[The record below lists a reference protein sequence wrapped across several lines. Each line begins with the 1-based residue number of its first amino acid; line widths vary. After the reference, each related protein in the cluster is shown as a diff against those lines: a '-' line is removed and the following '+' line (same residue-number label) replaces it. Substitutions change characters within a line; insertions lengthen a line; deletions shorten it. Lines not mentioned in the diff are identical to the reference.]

1 MLNFLEKTSGT
12 WINVMAIAIGTGLG
26 LILRGKFLA
35 QILPIL
41 KQAIGLITIFVS
53 LNMANSLLKVKTGEL
68 DGVILALVA
77 LIFGGIIGELVQIEK
92 GLEAIGDW
100 LKAKFKGKGKFTE
113 GFVAASL
120 LFCIGP
126 MAIIGS
132 LNNGL
137 RGDDNLLVLKSALDG
152 FISIVF
158 ASTYGIGVGFSFLP
172 VAIYQ
177 GSLSLLAGNLA
188 ESLPDPANAQPV
200 LIVTGVGGLMLLG
213 LGLNLLELAKVRV
226 ASFLPALA
234 IAPLVYW
241 LASLF
246 ADKVR

>member
-1 MLNFLEKTSGT
+1 MLDFWTKTSGT
-12 WINVMAIAIGTGLG
+12 WINVFAIAVGTFLG
-26 LILRGKFLA
+26 LVLRGKFLA

-41 KQAIGLITIFVS
+41 KQAIGLITMFVS
-53 LNMANSLLKVKTGEL
+53 IDMANSLLRVKAGAVN
-68 DGVILALVA
+68 GVILALIS
-77 LIFGGIIGELVQIEK
+77 LIVGGVLGELGQIEK
-92 GLEAIGDW
+92 RLETVGDW

-137 RGDDNLLVLKSALDG
+137 RGDDNLLALKSALDG

-158 ASTYGIGVGFSFLP
+158 ASTYGIGVGFSALP
-172 VAIYQ
+172 VAFYQ
-177 GSLSLLAGNLA
+177 GTMSLLAGNLA
-188 ESLPDPANAQPV
+188 QSLPDPANAPSV
-200 LIVTGVGGLMLLG
+200 MIITGVGGLMLLG

-241 LASLF
+241 LADSF
-246 ADKVR
+246 K

>member
-1 MLNFLEKTSGT
+1 MLDFWTKTSGT
-12 WINVMAIAIGTGLG
+12 WINVLAIAFGTFLG
-26 LILRGKFLA
+26 LILRGRFLS

-53 LNMANSLLKVKTGEL
+53 INMANSLLKVNAGAL
-68 DGVILALVA
+68 DGVILSLIS
-77 LIFGGIIGELVQIEK
+77 LIFGGIIGELGQIEK
-92 GLEAIGDW
+92 RLESIGDW

-137 RGDDNLLVLKSALDG
+137 RGDDNLLALKSALDG

-158 ASTYGIGVGFSFLP
+158 ASTYGIGVGFSALP
-172 VAIYQ
+172 VALYQ

-188 ESLPDPANAQPV
+188 QSLPDPANAPSV
-200 LIVTGVGGLMLLG
+200 LIITGVGGLMLLG
-213 LGLNLLELAKVRV
+213 LGLN
-226 ASFLPALA
+226 
-234 IAPLVYW
+234 
-241 LASLF
+241 
-246 ADKVR
+246 

>member
-1 MLNFLEKTSGT
+1 MLDFWAKTSGT
-12 WINVMAIAIGTGLG
+12 WINIFAIAAGTFLG
-26 LILRGKFLA
+26 LILRGKFLS
-35 QILPIL
+35 QVLPIL
-41 KQAIGLITIFVS
+41 KQAIGLITMFVS
-53 LNMANSLLKVKTGEL
+53 LNMANSLLKVKAGAL
-68 DGVILALVA
+68 DGVILSLMA
-77 LIFGGIIGELVQIEK
+77 LIIGGVIGELSQIEK
-92 GLEAIGDW
+92 HLESVGDW

-113 GFVAASL
+113 GFVSASL

-137 RGDDNLLVLKSALDG
+137 TGDNNLLALKSALDG

-158 ASTYGIGVGFSFLP
+158 ASTYGIGVGFSALP
-172 VAIYQ
+172 VGLYQ
-177 GSLSLLAGNLA
+177 GVMSILAGGLA
-188 ESLPDPANAQPV
+188 QSLPDPANAQPV
-200 LIVTGVGGLMLLG
+200 LIITGVGGLMLLG

-241 LASLF
+241 LADSF
-246 ADKVR
+246 K

>member
-1 MLNFLEKTSGT
+1 MLDFWTKTSGT
-12 WINVMAIAIGTGLG
+12 WINIFAIACGTSLG
-26 LILRGKFLA
+26 LILRGRFLS
-35 QILPIL
+35 QVLPIL
-41 KQAIGLITIFVS
+41 KQAIGLITMFVS
-53 LNMANSLLKVKTGEL
+53 INMANSLLKVKAGAL
-68 DGVILALVA
+68 DGVILSLIA
-77 LIFGGIIGELVQIEK
+77 LIIGGIIGELSQIEK
-92 GLEAIGDW
+92 HLENIGDW

-137 RGDDNLLVLKSALDG
+137 TGDNNLLALKSALDG

-158 ASTYGIGVGFSFLP
+158 ASTYGIGVGFSALP
-172 VAIYQ
+172 VGFYQ
-177 GSLSLLAGNLA
+177 GLMSVLAGNLA
-188 ESLPDPANAQPV
+188 QSLPDPANAQPV
-200 LIVTGVGGLMLLG
+200 LIITGVGGLMLLG

-241 LASLF
+241 LA
-246 ADKVR
+246 DNIIK

>member
-1 MLNFLEKTSGT
+1 MLDFWTKTSGT
-12 WINVMAIAIGTGLG
+12 WINVLAIAAGTFLG
-26 LILRGKFLA
+26 LVLRGRFLS
-35 QILPIL
+35 QVLPIL
-41 KQAIGLITIFVS
+41 KQAIGLTTIFIS
-53 LNMANSLLKVKTGEL
+53 LNMANSLLKVKVGVLDGIILSLISLIIGGVFGEL
-68 DGVILALVA
+68 G
-77 LIFGGIIGELVQIEK
+77 QIEK
-92 GLEAIGDW
+92 RLETVGEW

-137 RGDDNLLVLKSALDG
+137 RGDHNLLSLKSALDG

-158 ASTYGIGVGFSFLP
+158 ASTYGIGVGFSALP
-172 VAIYQ
+172 VALYQ
-177 GSLSLLAGNLA
+177 GTLSLLAGILA
-188 ESLPDPANAQPV
+188 NSLPDPANAPSV

-241 LASLF
+241 LADSI
-246 ADKVR
+246 K

>member
-1 MLNFLEKTSGT
+1 MLDFWTKTSGT
-12 WINVMAIAIGTGLG
+12 WINILTIAVGTFLG
-26 LILRGKFLA
+26 LILRGRFLS
-35 QILPIL
+35 QVLPIL

-53 LNMANSLLKVKTGEL
+53 INMANSLLKVKAGAL
-68 DGVILALVA
+68 DGVILSLVS
-77 LIFGGIIGELVQIEK
+77 LIVGGVIGELGQIEK
-92 GLEAIGDW
+92 RLESIGDW

-137 RGDDNLLVLKSALDG
+137 RGDDKLLALKSALDG

-158 ASTYGIGVGFSFLP
+158 ASTYGIGVGFSALP
-172 VAIYQ
+172 VALYQ

-188 ESLPDPANAQPV
+188 QSLPDPANAPSV
-200 LIVTGVGGLMLLG
+200 LILTGVGGLMLLG

-241 LASLF
+241 LADSL
-246 ADKVR
+246 K

>member
-1 MLNFLEKTSGT
+1 MLDFWTKTSGT
-12 WINVMAIAIGTGLG
+12 WINIFAIAIGTFLG
-26 LILRGKFLA
+26 LILRGRFLS
-35 QILPIL
+35 QVLPIL
-41 KQAIGLITIFVS
+41 KQAIGLITMFVS
-53 LNMANSLLKVKTGEL
+53 INMANSLLKVKAGAL
-68 DGVILALVA
+68 DGVILSLIA
-77 LIFGGIIGELVQIEK
+77 LIIGGVIGELSQLEK
-92 GLEAIGDW
+92 HLESVGDW

-137 RGDDNLLVLKSALDG
+137 TGDNNLLALKSALDG

-158 ASTYGIGVGFSFLP
+158 ASTYGIGVGFSALP
-172 VAIYQ
+172 VGLYQ
-177 GSLSLLAGNLA
+177 GIMSVLAGNLA
-188 ESLPDPANAQPV
+188 QSLPDPANAQPV
-200 LIVTGVGGLMLLG
+200 LIITGVGGLMLLG

-241 LASLF
+241 LADSF
-246 ADKVR
+246 K

>member
-1 MLNFLEKTSGT
+1 MLDFWTKTSGT
-12 WINVMAIAIGTGLG
+12 WINIFAIALGTFLG
-26 LILRGKFLA
+26 LILRGRFLS
-35 QILPIL
+35 QVLPIL
-41 KQAIGLITIFVS
+41 KQAIGLITMFVS
-53 LNMANSLLKVKTGEL
+53 INMANSLLKVKAGVL
-68 DGVILALVA
+68 DGVILSLIA
-77 LIFGGIIGELVQIEK
+77 LIIGGVIGELSQLEK
-92 GLEAIGDW
+92 HLESVGDW

-137 RGDDNLLVLKSALDG
+137 TGDNNLLALKSALDG

-158 ASTYGIGVGFSFLP
+158 ASTYGIGVGFSALP
-172 VAIYQ
+172 VGLYQ
-177 GSLSLLAGNLA
+177 GIMSVLAGNLA
-188 ESLPDPANAQPV
+188 QSLPDPANAQPV
-200 LIVTGVGGLMLLG
+200 LIITGVGGLMLLG

-241 LASLF
+241 LADSF
-246 ADKVR
+246 K

>member
-1 MLNFLEKTSGT
+1 MLDFWTKTSGT
-12 WINVMAIAIGTGLG
+12 WINIFAIAGGTCLG
-26 LILRGKFLA
+26 LVLRGRFLS
-35 QILPIL
+35 QVLPIL

-53 LNMANSLLKVKTGEL
+53 INMANSLFKVKAGDI
-68 DGVILALVA
+68 DGVILALVS
-77 LIFGGIIGELVQIEK
+77 LILGGVSGELGQIEK
-92 GLEAIGDW
+92 RLETVGDW
-100 LKAKFKGKGKFTE
+100 LKAQFKGKGKFTE

-137 RGDDNLLVLKSALDG
+137 RGDDNLLALKSALDG

-158 ASTYGIGVGFSFLP
+158 ASTYGIGVGFSALP
-172 VAIYQ
+172 VALYQ
-177 GSLSLLAGNLA
+177 GSLSLLAGTMA
-188 ESLPDPANAQPV
+188 QSLPDPANAPSV
-200 LIVTGVGGLMLLG
+200 LIITGVGGLMLLG

-226 ASFLPALA
+226 ASFLPALV

-241 LASLF
+241 LADSF
-246 ADKVR
+246 K

>member
-1 MLNFLEKTSGT
+1 MLDFWTKTSGT
-12 WINVMAIAIGTGLG
+12 WINVLAIAAGTFLG
-26 LILRGKFLA
+26 LVLRGRFLS
-35 QILPIL
+35 QVLPIL
-41 KQAIGLITIFVS
+41 KQAIGLITIFIS
-53 LNMANSLLKVKTGEL
+53 LNMANSLLKVKVGEL
-68 DGVILALVA
+68 DGIILS
-77 LIFGGIIGELVQIEK
+77 LISLIVGGVLGELGQIEK
-92 GLEAIGDW
+92 RLETVGEW

-137 RGDDNLLVLKSALDG
+137 RGDHNLLSLKSALDG

-158 ASTYGIGVGFSFLP
+158 ASTYGIGVGFSALP
-172 VAIYQ
+172 VALYQ
-177 GSLSLLAGNLA
+177 GTLSLLAGILA
-188 ESLPDPANAQPV
+188 NSLPDPANAPSV

-241 LASLF
+241 LADSI
-246 ADKVR
+246 K

>member
-1 MLNFLEKTSGT
+1 MLDFWTKTSGT
-12 WINVMAIAIGTGLG
+12 WINVLAIALGTFLG
-26 LILRGKFLA
+26 LILRGRFLS
-35 QILPIL
+35 QVLPIL

-53 LNMANSLLKVKTGEL
+53 ITMANSLLKVKAGGL
-68 DGVILALVA
+68 VGVILS
-77 LIFGGIIGELVQIEK
+77 LISLIIGGVLGELGQIEK
-92 GLEAIGDW
+92 KLENIGDW

-137 RGDDNLLVLKSALDG
+137 RGDDSLLALKSALDG
-152 FISIVF
+152 FISVVF
-158 ASTYGIGVGFSFLP
+158 ASTYGIGVGFSALP

-177 GSLSLLAGNLA
+177 GSLSLLAGSLA
-188 ESLPDPANAQPV
+188 QSLPDPANAPSV
-200 LIVTGVGGLMLLG
+200 LIITGVGGLMLLG

-234 IAPLVYW
+234 IAPIVYW
-241 LASLF
+241 LVDSLN
-246 ADKVR
+246 